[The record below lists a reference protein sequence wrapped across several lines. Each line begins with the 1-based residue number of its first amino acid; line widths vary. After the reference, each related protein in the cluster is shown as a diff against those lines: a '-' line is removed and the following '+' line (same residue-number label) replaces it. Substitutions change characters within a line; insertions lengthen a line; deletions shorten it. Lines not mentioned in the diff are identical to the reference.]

1 MKRLQVGLPEPRVC
15 DLSSFVH
22 MMHFCIWNISLSYM
36 CQFVFC
42 MLLPGNSSVNTVQH
56 VAIEDAV
63 FSVGPTNMP
72 IDWLD
77 SDHVI
82 CVYCRT
88 MSFPRL
94 YNESREL

>member
-1 MKRLQVGLPEPRVC
+1 VSVYVLYVLFYIFLPVNIVT
-15 DLSSFVH
+15 DLINV
-22 MMHFCIWNISLSYM
+22 
-36 CQFVFC
+36 
-42 MLLPGNSSVNTVQH
+42 LPGNSSVNTVQRI
-56 VAIEDAV
+56 AIEDSV

-94 YNESREL
+94 YNKSHEL